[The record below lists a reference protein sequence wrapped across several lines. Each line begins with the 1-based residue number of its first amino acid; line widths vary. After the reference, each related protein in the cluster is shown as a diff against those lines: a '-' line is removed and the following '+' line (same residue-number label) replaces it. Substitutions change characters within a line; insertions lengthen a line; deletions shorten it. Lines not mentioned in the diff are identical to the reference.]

1 MAAYR
6 LSHEA
11 QKDLEEIRRY
21 TLGAWGPEQ
30 AKDQARRYL
39 AGLAL
44 KFEQLAAT
52 PGLGRPREDLLPGIR
67 GFPADQHVIFYREVK
82 GGIEIAR
89 VLHSSMDVEGRL
101 GE

>member
-30 AKDQARRYL
+30 TRRYL
-39 AGLAL
+39 AGLAV

-52 PGLGRPREDLLPGIR
+52 PGLGQPREDLLPGIR
-67 GFPADQHVIFYREVK
+67 GFPADQHVIFYREAE

-101 GE
+101 GT